1 MHDWMCIVLQKKEEK
16 TNMETVWLYV
26 ICWWKTSQAD
36 ARDIPVCFRRLEM
49 GGGDWEAS
57 VKGPVVVCDRGGISS
72 WRVFCAPLAVSKVM
86 CPGC

>member
-36 ARDIPVCFRRLEM
+36 ARDIPVCFRRVEM
-49 GGGDWEAS
+49 GGGGTGRLVWKVLWWYATEGVS
-57 VKGPVVVCDRGGISS
+57 VRGGFS
-72 WRVFCAPLAVSKVM
+72 VPH
-86 CPGC
+86 